1 MRAATLLT
9 AFAAGFVLAQDSAYA
24 ADPRPMGLAVPG
36 KPDLA
41 IKSARI
47 ALGQTCKPKMA
58 VLLVTAQV
66 ANIGSA
72 TSPARTDVDMV
83 FAEDTDGSG
92 WSNGGG
98 LGAIT
103 PGTSAMVTF
112 PVYYLEANPAHMT
125 GTHSFKLSVNRG
137 NWIAESNAANNTF
150 GPVSITVPP
159 AFCGGQGTGSQALP
173 DLVVKGLRC
182 GPGSKLEFTAVNNGP
197 GALPAG
203 WRAVADVFFD
213 GIRMGHIDLGRPTSG
228 DLTPPG
234 GTARYLTVFDIT
246 RPVTA
251 KVLVD
256 ATNSI
261 REHDE
266 GNNSLGA
273 MLSPCGQPL
282 PGQSKT
288 PLLPDLHVADLR
300 VNERCQIVVTVE
312 NLGPG
317 PLPDAAWSSSR
328 LAIRLSSRARSA
340 SVFLETVDPGH
351 RLRNPGGRVIYVS
364 SATAFPE
371 SADLPIEAGRVL
383 AVVDEHNAV
392 TEANEGNNLQ
402 GGVPRCA
409 AAGSSSPAPD
419 ATAPRLLR
427 PKDIHMTTG
436 GVS

>member
-1 MRAATLLT
+1 MNRRANLFFLL
-9 AFAAGFVLAQDSAYA
+9 AALLGSGAALG
-24 ADPRPMGLAVPG
+24 ADPRPMGLMVPG
-36 KPDLA
+36 KPDLV

-47 ALGQTCKPKMA
+47 AIGQVCKTGMPVLYVSA
-58 VLLVTAQV
+58 VV

-72 TSPARTDVDMV
+72 PNPARTDVDMV

-92 WSNGGG
+92 WSGGGG

-112 PVYYLEANPAHMT
+112 PINYLAANPAHMT
-125 GTHSFKLSVNRG
+125 GTHLFKLSLNRG
-137 NWIAESNAANNTF
+137 NWIAESNTANNTF
-150 GPVSITVPP
+150 GPVSITLPP
-159 AFCGGQGTGSQALP
+159 AFCGGQGPGTQKLP
-173 DLVVKGLRC
+173 DLVVKGLGC

-203 WRAVADVFFD
+203 WRAVADVYFD

-246 RPVTA
+246 RPLTA
-251 KVLVD
+251 KVLLD
-256 ATNSI
+256 STNSI
-261 REHDE
+261 HEHDE

-273 MLSPCGQPL
+273 MLSPCGQPT

-288 PLLPDLHVADLR
+288 PLLPDLHVADIRL
-300 VNERCQIVVTVE
+300 NERCQFVVTIE

-328 LAIRLSSRARSA
+328 LAISLSPRARSV
-340 SVFLETVDPGH
+340 SVFLETVDPSH
-351 RLRNPGGRVIYVS
+351 RLRDAGGSVAYVS

-371 SADLPIEAGRVL
+371 SADVPIEAGRVL
-383 AVVDEHNAV
+383 TVVDEHNAV
-392 TEANEGNNLQ
+392 AEADEGNNL
-402 GGVPRCA
+402 GAGVLRCA
-409 AAGSSSPAPD
+409 AAGSSSPAPG
-419 ATAPRLLR
+419 ATAPQLLR
-427 PKDIHMTTG
+427 HMTAG

>member
-1 MRAATLLT
+1 MKNATL
-9 AFAAGFVLAQDSAYA
+9 FATIAVVLVLGHNLAQA
-24 ADPRPMGLAVPG
+24 ADPRPMGLTVPG
-36 KPDLA
+36 KPDLV

-47 ALGQTCKPKMA
+47 AIGQVCKPGMP
-58 VLLVTAQV
+58 VLYVSAEV

-112 PVYYLEANPAHMT
+112 PVYYLVVNPAHMT
-125 GTHSFKLSVNRG
+125 GTHSFKLSLNRG
-137 NWIAESNAANNTF
+137 NWIAESNTANNTF
-150 GPVSITVPP
+150 GPVSITLPP
-159 AFCGGQGTGSQALP
+159 AFCGGQGPGTQALP
-173 DLVVKGLRC
+173 DLIVKGLRC

-203 WRAVADVFFD
+203 WRAVADVYFD

-282 PGQSKT
+282 PGQSNT

-300 VNERCQIVVTVE
+300 VNERCQIVVTVD

-328 LAIRLSSRARSA
+328 LAIRLSPRARGA
-340 SVFLETVDPGH
+340 SVFLATVDPSH
-351 RLRNPGGRVIYVS
+351 RLRNPGGGVTYVS
-364 SATAFPE
+364 SVTAFPE
-371 SADLPIEAGRVL
+371 SADVPIEAGRVL
-383 AVVDEHNAV
+383 AVVDELNAV
-392 TEANEGNNLQ
+392 TEANEDNNLH
-402 GGVPRCA
+402 GGVLRCA
-409 AAGSSSPAPD
+409 AAGSSLPAPF

-427 PKDIHMTTG
+427 LKDMHMTTG
-436 GVS
+436 EVS